1 MHCQHC
7 GAQLRSR
14 ARFCNH
20 CGQSIAERF
29 GSAVLP
35 SSDASTGDTPT
46 ENLSPKTRTAPNPKA
61 SSTLEGLAQPPTDQ
75 LGLRGTGRQPLAK
88 STSEEVVP
96 KLEVRT
102 TVVEAKAFRELAP
115 TRPDPSATP
124 YQATMVVEAPALPV
138 PPPFVRWS

>member
-35 SSDASTGDTPT
+35 AADTPT
-46 ENLSPKTRTAPNPKA
+46 ENLSPKTRTAPNPQA

-88 STSEEVVP
+88 STSEGVAP
-96 KLEVRT
+96 KLEIRT
-102 TVVEAKAFRELAP
+102 TVVEAKALQADLQAGG
-115 TRPDPSATP
+115 RP
-124 YQATMVVEAPALPV
+124 
-138 PPPFVRWS
+138 